1 MIYFYTDGKLAW
13 LKIAKNACSSWS
25 SLFDDLGWRCED
37 LYSPSVPLS
46 DLKFFGFLRDP
57 DVRHNMGVAQ
67 YIMTERLQ
75 SLLEDPCYQRLCTSA
90 CFDEHS
96 YSIHS
101 QIPSDVIDSAEWFVM
116 DHEHFD
122 YETLVRNFL
131 RLHSVDLP
139 PVPRLN
145 RSSDHLKLIQKRV
158 GELKT
163 QYPNQHAKLAKNF
176 LGADLKLYR
185 TKIKEQHIWDQ

>member
-1 MIYFYTDGKLAW
+1 MIYYYTNGKLAW

-25 SLFDDLGWRCED
+25 SLFDGLGWQYED

-67 YIMTERLQ
+67 YIKSEKLQ
-75 SLLEDPCYQRLCTSA
+75 SLLEDSQYQRLCASA

-101 QIPSDVIDSAEWFVM
+101 QIPSDVIDSTEWFVM

-131 RLHSVDLP
+131 RSHSVDLP

-163 QYPNQHAKLAKNF
+163 QYPDQHAKLAKNF